1 MRADGG
7 GSRTSVRRTLAY
19 SFVESWAVLALQLLA
34 SMAVARLL
42 TREEIGVYA
51 VAIGA
56 VGLAQTFR
64 DFGVSTFI
72 VQQTELGEARLR
84 AALAVSYASSW
95 TLAGLVFAASWPLA
109 AFYAE
114 PRLRG
119 VLWALAFNFLLVP
132 GSAVTMAVLRREL
145 RARATFTIRLAS
157 VLASSAA
164 SIGLAAGGWGPLSLA
179 LGAVAGQAVFLGV
192 AEWHRPPGLPRRPS
206 RRGMGAV
213 VRISAMTTASSLS
226 GELAQAAPD
235 LALGRLAGMD
245 AVAVFGRAVGL
256 TQMVQ
261 RLLFQALW
269 SVSMPYFA
277 QRLREGRP
285 PVPAWERALAYVTG
299 LVWPAYLLIA
309 LLAEPLLLTLFGPQ
323 WAMSAPPLRLLCLQ
337 GAIAALGLFTSPML
351 LAAQRVREE
360 MRLMLASHGLRAV
373 GVVLAAHAGLMAV
386 AWTLVGVSVVTT
398 AMGLAVLKHRFACSA
413 GGALRAVS
421 RSLVVTGLLA
431 AACLPLVRALPAGA
445 HSWAQLIL
453 VGLVAAAV
461 WGVALVLVRHPLTEE
476 WRRLRGRLA

>member
-1 MRADGG
+1 MRADGDG
-7 GSRTSVRRTLAY
+7 ARISVRRSLAY

-56 VGLAQTFR
+56 VGIAQTFR

-72 VQQTELGEARLR
+72 VQQAELGEARLR

-95 TLAGLVFAASWPLA
+95 ALAGLVFAASWPLA
-109 AFYAE
+109 GFYAE
-114 PRLRG
+114 PRLRA

-132 GSAVTMAVLRREL
+132 GSAVTMAVLRREM

-157 VLASSAA
+157 VLASTAG
-164 SIGLAAGGWGPLSLA
+164 SIALAAAGWGPLSLA
-179 LGAVAGQAVFLGV
+179 LGAVAGQAVFLAV
-192 AEWHRPPGLPRRPS
+192 AECHRPRGLPRRPS
-206 RRGMGAV
+206 PRGMGAV
-213 VRISAMTTASSLS
+213 MRVSAMTTASSLS

-235 LALGRLAGMD
+235 LALGKSAGMD

-261 RLLFQALW
+261 RLFFQALW
-269 SVSMPYFA
+269 SVAMPYFA

-323 WAMSAPPLRLLCLQ
+323 WAVSAPPLRLLCLQ

-351 LAAQRVREE
+351 LAGQHVREE
-360 MRLMLASHGLRAV
+360 MRLMLVSHGLRAL
-373 GVVLAAHAGLMAV
+373 GVVAAAQAGLMAV
-386 AWTLVGVSVVTT
+386 AWTLVAVAVFTT
-398 AMGLAVLKHRFACSA
+398 GMSLAVLKRRFAWSVR
-413 GGALRAVS
+413 GAARAVWP
-421 RSLVVTGLLA
+421 SLLVTVLLA
-431 AACLPLVRALPAGA
+431 AACLPLVGALPPGA

-453 VGLVAAAV
+453 VGLVAVAV
-461 WGVALVLVRHPLTEE
+461 WAVALVLVGHPLMEE
-476 WRRLRGRLA
+476 WRRLRARA